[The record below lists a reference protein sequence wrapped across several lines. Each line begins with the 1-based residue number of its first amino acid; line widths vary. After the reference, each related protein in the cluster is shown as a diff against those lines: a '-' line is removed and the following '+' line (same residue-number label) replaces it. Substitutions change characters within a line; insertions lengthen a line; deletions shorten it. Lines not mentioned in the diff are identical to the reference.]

1 MIQMSASREKRT
13 RQSDPSLTEKQE
25 LAEQTAAAAKQ
36 KTRLYTILG
45 IVAAV
50 AVAALLIW
58 DSGLFHKDST
68 AMVIN
73 DREYSAGE
81 VSYYYGLSRQQY
93 AYYLQYMG
101 YDPNLSDREQIFDS
115 STNQTYYDLFMEGAK
130 TSMIQVAALADAAR
144 AEGMTLT
151 EAAQADVDTA
161 LATYNAYALQ
171 YGYNMDSYLKAN
183 FGEFMTEEILVS
195 CMKEDALANQYYTAY
210 AQELNYT
217 DADLKAYYDENSPLL
232 DTFVYDMCFVNGLLS
247 GEDVTDEQKQAAM
260 ELAKSEAEKLLDA
273 TDFSVEAS
281 LIASKD
287 DNSYYNEDLHSIGSN
302 LGTLY
307 ASWLADETRK
317 DGDVTVIEG
326 AAAGYYVLRFH
337 DRYLDTEALGE
348 VDIRHILVKAEVAEG
363 EDAPTD
369 EAMAAAK
376 AEAQSIL
383 DTYLAGEK
391 TGDAFGKLAAEYS
404 EDPGSASNG
413 GLYAGVTRSTN
424 FFPGFLNWIFED
436 GRKVGDTGLVENPQ
450 SGQQGWHVM
459 YLDAAN
465 QLQWEMSAEGAL
477 MMEDINAWTTELK
490 TGYEAVEASGIKH
503 VG

>member
-115 STNQTYYDLFMEGAK
+115 STDQTYYDLFMEGAK
-130 TSMIQVAALADAAR
+130 ANMIQVAALADAAR
-144 AEGMTLT
+144 AKGMTLD
-151 EAAQADVDTA
+151 EVGQADVTA
-161 LATYNAYALQ
+161 ALNTYKTYATQ
-171 YGYNMDSYLKAN
+171 YGYNMASYLKAN

-195 CMKEDALANQYYTAY
+195 CMEQDALASQYYNAY
-210 AQELNYT
+210 ADTLTYS
-217 DADLKAYYDENSPLL
+217 DADLKTYYEEHAVEL
-232 DTFVYDMCFVNGLLS
+232 DSFHYDLCFINGLLS

-260 ELAKSEAEKLLDA
+260 DLAKAEAEKLLNA
-273 TDFSVEAS
+273 KDFSVEAS
-281 LIASKD
+281 LIANKD
-287 DNSYYNEDLHSIGSN
+287 DNSYYNEGLVSSGAN

-307 ASWLADETRK
+307 RDWLADESRK
-317 DGDVTVIEG
+317 DGDVTVIDG
-326 AAAGYYVLRFH
+326 AAAGYYVVRFH
-337 DRYLDTEALGE
+337 DRYLDEEALGLA
-348 VDIRHILVKAEVAEG
+348 DIRHILVKAEVAEG

-391 TGDAFGKLAAEYS
+391 TGEAFGKLAAEYS

-413 GLYAGVTRSTN
+413 GLYTNVTRNTN
-424 FFPGFLNWIFED
+424 FFSGFMNWIFED
-436 GRKVGDTGLVENPQ
+436 GRKAGDTGLVENPQ

-459 YLDAAN
+459 YLDAAR
-465 QLQWEMSAEGAL
+465 QPQWELSAESAL
-477 MMEDINAWTTELK
+477 RTDALNTWVEGLQA
-490 TGYEAVEASGIKH
+490 GYEAVEASGIKH